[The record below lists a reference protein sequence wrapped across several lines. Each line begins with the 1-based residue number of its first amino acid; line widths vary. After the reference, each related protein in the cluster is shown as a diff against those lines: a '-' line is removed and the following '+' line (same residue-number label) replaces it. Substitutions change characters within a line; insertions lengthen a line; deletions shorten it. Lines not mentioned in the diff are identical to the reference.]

1 MSPDFTNKVPPV
13 LMVDRLRV
21 TFPSRGRRPA
31 FQALRAV
38 SCSLGAGG
46 ALGVVGESGSGKST
60 LARAM
65 LGLTPSS
72 GRVVIDGLEWTSA
85 SAGQLRKARRHAQM
99 IFQDPAGSLNPRFRV
114 LDAVLEPVLFHRL
127 FDSPD
132 RALAHALHTL
142 EACGV
147 SPDLAQRYPHQLSGG
162 QRQRVAIAR
171 AIAPRPKLLVCDEPT
186 SALDV
191 STQAQ
196 VLNLLSDLKR
206 DLGLAIV
213 FISHDLAV
221 VEHLCD
227 DVIVMNQ
234 GEVVEVGPCRRVF
247 GHPQHPYTQALLK
260 AIPAAP

>member
-1 MSPDFTNKVPPV
+1 
-13 LMVDRLRV
+13 
-21 TFPSRGRRPA
+21 
-31 FQALRAV
+31 
-38 SCSLGAGG
+38 
-46 ALGVVGESGSGKST
+46 
-60 LARAM
+60 
-65 LGLTPSS
+65 
-72 GRVVIDGLEWTSA
+72 
-85 SAGQLRKARRHAQM
+85 M

-132 RALAHALHTL
+132 RALAHTLHTL

-147 SPDLAQRYPHQLSGG
+147 APDLAQRYPHQLSGG

-234 GEVVEVGPCRRVF
+234 GEVVELGPCRRVF
-247 GHPQHPYTQALLK
+247 DHPQHPYTQALLK